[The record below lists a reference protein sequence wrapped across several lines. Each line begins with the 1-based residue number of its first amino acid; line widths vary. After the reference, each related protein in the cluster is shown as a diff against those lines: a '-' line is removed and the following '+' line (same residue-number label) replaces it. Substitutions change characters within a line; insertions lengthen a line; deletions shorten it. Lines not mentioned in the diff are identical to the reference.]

1 MLTDRAQDPDL
12 IARFYEAAAQP
23 GRWEAALTAL
33 CEAFEADTGVL
44 FHQPHG
50 DTTPHL
56 LAANPRATQAK
67 SIGADYF
74 KEQAA
79 REEGYHRLRASVE
92 LDGGARAGM
101 GLNRPVGA
109 VAFDDGERAALDRV
123 ARHLAAALRLESR
136 LAVERLNSA
145 ARGAALDQLRH
156 GALIVTARSEVLFAN
171 FAAESMADGGGL
183 CIGGLGGIV
192 GCTDHK
198 EDAALTALIRAA
210 ALGQAGGTT
219 RISRAAGLPILA
231 ATVTPLPLAL
241 AAGHAR
247 ALALVT
253 IRDLGVA
260 SDAGQAD
267 WMALFGLTAAEA
279 AILPQIAAGDSMAL
293 IAQSR
298 GVNTATVRA
307 QVTRVL
313 EKTGA
318 PNMRALATMISGW

>member
-1 MLTDRAQDPDL
+1 
-12 IARFYEAAAQP
+12 
-23 GRWEAALTAL
+23 
-33 CEAFEADTGVL
+33 
-44 FHQPHG
+44 
-50 DTTPHL
+50 
-56 LAANPRATQAK
+56 
-67 SIGADYF
+67 
-74 KEQAA
+74 
-79 REEGYHRLRASVE
+79 
-92 LDGGARAGM
+92 
-101 GLNRPVGA
+101 
-109 VAFDDGERAALDRV
+109 
-123 ARHLAAALRLESR
+123 
-136 LAVERLNSA
+136 
-145 ARGAALDQLRH
+145 
-156 GALIVTARSEVLFAN
+156 
-171 FAAESMADGGGL
+171 MADGGGL